1 MPLQRRRWVSD
12 MTDWSTLH
20 SPYTPPA
27 EVFGAVCA
35 ELGAYY
41 TERGAKY
48 TKSDKRIKFAFERV
62 RCEIGLRSS
71 HSNMAGEWVNL
82 EIITNVYAADTEGM
96 ERKGILYTHIRPQNV
111 NIVKIDDKQ
120 FSQITALI
128 DELVDK
134 ARSYETRGGAAS
146 LCDDPNNAVYFE
158 RYFGKED

>member
-1 MPLQRRRWVSD
+1 

-27 EVFGAVCA
+27 KVFEAVCA

-48 TKSDKRIKFAFERV
+48 TKSNKRIKFAFERV

-82 EIITNVYAADTEGM
+82 ELIPSVYAVDTSGM
-96 ERKGILYTHIRPQNV
+96 ERKGILITKERPENV
-111 NIVKIDDKQ
+111 NVVKIDDKQ
-120 FSQITALI
+120 FAEIVSLI
-128 DELVDK
+128 DGLLEK
-134 ARSYETRGGAAS
+134 ARSYETREGAAS
-146 LCDDPNNAVYFE
+146 LRDDSNNAVYFA
-158 RYFGKED
+158 RYFGNVE

>member
-1 MPLQRRRWVSD
+1 

-27 EVFGAVCA
+27 QVFEAVCA

-48 TKSDKRIKFAFERV
+48 TKSNKRIKFAFERV

-82 EIITNVYAADTEGM
+82 EIIPSVYAVDTSGM
-96 ERKGILYTHIRPQNV
+96 ERKGILITKERPMNINV
-111 NIVKIDDKQ
+111 VKIDDRQ
-120 FSQITALI
+120 FAEIISVI
-128 DELVDK
+128 DGLVEK
-134 ARSYETRGGAAS
+134 ARSYETREGAAS
-146 LCDDPNNAVYFE
+146 LSNDPNNAVYFA
-158 RYFGKED
+158 RYFGNAKD

>member
-1 MPLQRRRWVSD
+1 

-27 EVFGAVCA
+27 QVFGAVCA

-48 TKSDKRIKFAFERV
+48 TKSNKRIIFAFERV

-82 EIITNVYAADTEGM
+82 EIIPSVFAIDTSGM
-96 ERKGILYTHIRPQNV
+96 ERKGILITNERPV
-111 NIVKIDDKQ
+111 NINVVKIDDKQ
-120 FSQITALI
+120 FAEIVSVI
-128 DELVDK
+128 DGLVDK
-134 ARSYETRGGAAS
+134 ARSYETREGAAS
-146 LCDDPNNAVYFE
+146 LCDDSNNAVYFA
-158 RYFGKED
+158 RYFGNIR

>member
-1 MPLQRRRWVSD
+1 
-12 MTDWSTLH
+12 MTDWSALH

-27 EVFGAVCA
+27 EVFETVCA

-48 TKSDKRIKFAFERV
+48 TKSNKRIKFPFERV

-82 EIITNVYAADTEGM
+82 EIITSVYAADITGM
-96 ERKGILYTHIRPQNV
+96 ERKGILYTDIRPKNV

-120 FSQITALI
+120 FAEITALI
-128 DELVDK
+128 DGLVER
-134 ARSYETRGGAAS
+134 ARSYETREGAAS
-146 LCDDPNNAVYFE
+146 LCGDPNNAVYFD
-158 RYFGKED
+158 RYFGK